1 MLVTDTLAVSD
12 GLCIVFEKPQFSTT
26 LRNKIMVLEIVYV
39 NSLHI
44 LLKYFLFI
52 FYKSSFEVS
61 SQFPHFLYDRQNVC
75 H

>member
-26 LRNKIMVLEIVYV
+26 LRNKIMVLEIAYV

-44 LLKYFLFI
+44 LLKYSFI
-52 FYKSSFEVS
+52 YFFTKAV
-61 SQFPHFLYDRQNVC
+61 LK
-75 H
+75 